1 MTHEQSPLRNVGAV
15 PDLLGKQTALT
26 GQRLHALR
34 ELLGDVRPAGG
45 ELVVCAL
52 AGQQRPGAADASSVE
67 WPAVSVFPVPVT
79 LIAMPGRTLRRVDPE
94 HRVDDLHRA
103 HDARIIWRTQPEAH
117 ERERLEADHQGR
129 WSDRFIRRPV
139 LDRNES
145 LTRGRGI
152 SPIRDG
158 DTHVIAV

>member
-1 MTHEQSPLRNVGAV
+1 M
-15 PDLLGKQTALT
+15 
-26 GQRLHALR
+26 
-34 ELLGDVRPAGG
+34 
-45 ELVVCAL
+45 CAL

-79 LIAMPGRTLRRVDPE
+79 LIAMPNRAARRVDPE

-117 ERERLEADHQGR
+117 ERERVEADHQGR

-145 LTRGRGI
+145 LTRGRGL
-152 SPIRDG
+152 SPIRHG
-158 DTHVIAV
+158 DTHVIAVDGVLVGQFRSRYIEPSFDAGIPCVGCLAQIVSCDLVRSCVC